1 MNVKKITLNS
11 IPGKRAETGAFR
23 RARGFTLVEI
33 LVAVAIVT
41 LIMMIALPAYS
52 QHNERSRLSQAI
64 ADMLEIN
71 LQMERY
77 YSDHQS
83 YPEDLAAIGYGAK
96 LDPWGRPY
104 RFLNLRI
111 PGNESY
117 ARKNENLDPLNSDYD
132 FYSVGMDGDSRLPLT
147 ARVSQDD
154 VIRAMDG
161 RFINLASTLTRGVP
175 REPARS
181 STGR

>member
-1 MNVKKITLNS
+1 MDTKKVTFKS
-11 IPGKRAETGAFR
+11 DCHPGARCARTGAFR
-23 RARGFTLVEI
+23 RARAFTLVEI

-52 QHNERSRLSQAI
+52 QHIERSRLAQAI

-77 YSDHQS
+77 YSDNQS
-83 YPEDLAAIGYGAK
+83 HPEDLAAIGYGAK

-104 RFLNLRI
+104 RFLNLKT
-111 PGNESY
+111 PGNDKN
-117 ARKNENLDPLNSDYD
+117 ARKNKNLHPLNSDYD
-132 FYSVGMDGDSRLPLT
+132 LYSIGKDGDSKLPLT
-147 ARVSQDD
+147 AKASQDD

-161 RFINLASTLTRGVP
+161 RFINLASTY
-175 REPARS
+175 EK
-181 STGR
+181 